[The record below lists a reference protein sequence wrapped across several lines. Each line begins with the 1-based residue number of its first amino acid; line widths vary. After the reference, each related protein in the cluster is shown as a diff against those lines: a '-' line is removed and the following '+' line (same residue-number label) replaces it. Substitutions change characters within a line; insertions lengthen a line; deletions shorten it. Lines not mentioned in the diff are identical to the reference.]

1 MKDIGYEKKLEK
13 LGAFEI
19 SSSMLKIAKNNDK
32 NNTILNAGRGNP
44 NWINTQSRLAF
55 VRLMQW
61 GVEESKR
68 TINYENMA
76 GYTEKEGIYDR
87 FCNYIINEDEV
98 DEFIRKTIRYCVEEL
113 KLEKDDLIKELTD
126 GIIGNNY
133 PVPSRCLKNTEVILN
148 DFLQSS
154 LYRDVDLKNETLVFP
169 VEGGTAAMCYILN
182 SLQHNGLVNKGDK
195 IAINTPI
202 FTPYIQIPRLT
213 GFSMVEINLRSKEEN
228 GWCIEPEQID
238 KLLDP
243 EIKAFFIV
251 NPSNPASQ
259 AISDEILERL
269 KKIIEKRKDLIIVTD
284 DVYGTFVDGF
294 KTIYSVAPQNTI
306 LVYSFSKLYGVT
318 GWRTGLIAMNKNNVC
333 DRLIQELPEQKKK
346 DLIYDY
352 SIVTT
357 EPEKM
362 PFIDR
367 MCADSRNIG
376 LYHTSGLSTP
386 QQIFMALMSL
396 THTVSK
402 DNDRYIEK
410 SKEIVSS
417 RYHDLFKTLGLHE
430 NNSKN
435 NAKYYSLI
443 NIYDIAEKVYD
454 KKFSEWMK
462 KNFEEIDFLTRLS
475 SKNGA
480 VLMGGVGFCAENG
493 TVRVSQANLPDEDYK
508 ELAERILN
516 ILEGYHKEYMKINSE
531 KNE

>member
-1 MKDIGYEKKLEK
+1 MKDVGYEKKLEK

-19 SSSMLKIAKNNDK
+19 SSDMLKIAKNNDK

-55 VRLMQW
+55 ARLLQW

-68 TINYENMA
+68 TMDFENMA
-76 GYTEKEGIYDR
+76 GDTELDGIYDR
-87 FCNYIINEDEV
+87 FCKYLNKDDEIDIFLRKAIEYCI
-98 DEFIRKTIRYCVEEL
+98 DEL
-113 KLEKDDLIKELTD
+113 GLEKDELIKEITD
-126 GIIGNNY
+126 GVIGNNY
-133 PVPSRCLKNTEVILN
+133 PVPSRCLENTEVILN
-148 DFLQSS
+148 DYLQSV
-154 LYRDVDLKNETLVFP
+154 LYNGADLKDKTQVFP
-169 VEGGTAAMCYILN
+169 VEGGTAAMCNILN
-182 SLQHNGLVNKGDK
+182 SLKHNGLVNKGDK
-195 IAINTPI
+195 IAMNTPI

-228 GWCIEPEQID
+228 NWHMEPSQID

-259 AISDEILERL
+259 ALSDEILDRL
-269 KKIIEKRKDLIIVTD
+269 AEILKIRKDLIIVTD

-294 KTIYSVAPQNTI
+294 RTIYSIAPYNTI
-306 LVYSFSKLYGVT
+306 LVYSYSKLYGVT
-318 GWRTGLIAMNKNNVC
+318 GWRTGLIAMNEENVC
-333 DRLIQELPEQKKK
+333 DELIKRLPEKKK
-346 DLIYDY
+346 NDLIYDY
-352 SIVTT
+352 SIVST

-396 THTVSK
+396 THLVVKNDDKYIKESK
-402 DNDRYIEK
+402 K
-410 SKEIVSS
+410 IVEN
-417 RYHDLFKTLGLHE
+417 RYHEFFKRLGLHE
-430 NNSKN
+430 NNSQY

-454 KKFSEWMK
+454 KEFSDWMRS
-462 KNFEEIDFLTRLS
+462 NFEEIDFLTRLS
-475 SKNGA
+475 SENGA
-480 VLMGGVGFCAENG
+480 VLMMGVGFSAEKG
-493 TVRVSQANLPDEDYK
+493 TVRVSQANLPDEDYR

-516 ILEGYHKEYMKINSE
+516 ILEGYHKAYLEQNK
-531 KNE
+531 

>member
-13 LGAFEI
+13 LGAFEV
-19 SSSMLKIAKNNDK
+19 SSNMLKIAKNNDK

-44 NWINTQSRLAF
+44 NWINTQARLAF
-55 VRLMQW
+55 ARLIQW
-61 GVEESKR
+61 GVDESKR
-68 TINYENMA
+68 TIDFENMA
-76 GYTEKEGIYDR
+76 GYTEKDGIYDR
-87 FCNYIINEDEV
+87 FCQYMKNGDEV
-98 DEFIRKTIRYCVEEL
+98 DDFLRKAVAYCIDEL
-113 KLEKDDLIKELTD
+113 GIEKDELIKEITD
-126 GIIGNNY
+126 GVIGNNY
-133 PVPSRCLKNTEVILN
+133 PVSSRCLKNTEIILN
-148 DFLQSS
+148 DYLESI
-154 LYRDVDLKNETLVFP
+154 LYNGVDLKNETVVFP
-169 VEGGTAAMCYILN
+169 VEGGTAAMCDILN
-182 SLQHNGLVNKGDK
+182 SLKHNGLVNKGDK
-195 IAINTPI
+195 IAMNTPI

-228 GWCIEPEQID
+228 NWHMEPEQID

-259 AISDEILERL
+259 AISDEILDRL
-269 KKIIEKRKDLIIVTD
+269 TEILEKRKDLIIVTD

-294 KTIYSVAPQNTI
+294 RTIYSIAPHNTI
-306 LVYSFSKLYGVT
+306 LVYSYSKLYGVT
-318 GWRTGLIAMNKNNVC
+318 GWRTGLIAMHKENVC
-333 DRLIQELPEQKKK
+333 DRLIKELPEQKKN

-352 SIVTT
+352 SIVSTD
-357 EPEKM
+357 PEKM

-396 THTVSK
+396 THLVVK
-402 DNDRYIEK
+402 NDDKYIKK

-417 RYHDLFKTLGLHE
+417 RYHDLMSTLGLEE
-430 NNSKN
+430 NNYSY

-443 NIYDIAEKVYD
+443 NIYDIAERVYD
-454 KKFSEWMK
+454 KKFSEWMRN
-462 KNFEEIDFLTRLS
+462 NFEEIDFLTRLS

-480 VLMGGVGFCAENG
+480 VLMGGVGFSAEKG
-493 TVRVSQANLPDEDYK
+493 TVRVSQANLPDKDYK

-516 ILEGYHKEYMKINSE
+516 ILEGYHKEYMKR
-531 KNE
+531 